1 MARTARLVVPGYP
14 HHVTQRGNRR
24 QTTFFSVAD
33 YRRYVAEIA
42 SAKGDAGVDVLA
54 WCLMPNHVH
63 LVVVPQRLNSL
74 SSLFSIAHRRYTR
87 YINLREDWRGHLWQ
101 ERFNSCVLD
110 QYHLLATVRYV
121 ELNPVTA
128 RICQRPED
136 WPWSSAQVHLN
147 GGEDSLTIGSSMLE
161 QVTDWRKFLASSTPE
176 STIDRLRKH
185 SRTGRPLGDSHFI
198 EGLEQRFRRSLS
210 PGRRGRKKV
219 KK

>member
-24 QTTFFSVAD
+24 QTTFFSAAD

-42 SAKGDAGVDVLA
+42 SAKSDAGVDVLA

-63 LVVVPQRLNSL
+63 FVVVPQRLNSL

-87 YINLREDWRGHLWQ
+87 YVNSRAEWRGHLWQ
-101 ERFNSCVLD
+101 ERFHSCVLD
-110 QYHLLATVRYV
+110 QHHLLATVRYV

-128 RICQRPED
+128 RICHRPED

-147 GGEDSLTIGSSMLE
+147 GGDDSLTIVSSMLE
-161 QVTDWRKFLASSTPE
+161 QVTDWRTFLESSMPE

-185 SRTGRPLGDSHFI
+185 SRTGRPLGDSQFI
-198 EGLEQRFRRSLS
+198 EGLEQRLRRPLS

-219 KK
+219 NK